1 MREYAFPFPRFRA
14 APPAAAPTAEQQA
27 WAQWYAWQQWHA
39 AQQAPAAAAAADD
52 GFEFALDGD
61 ALASFAAM
69 ERRRAKRRG
78 GGGGGG
84 GSARPRDPTFVLPE
98 QEDEASRAALA
109 AARARPRR
117 QEELYGARAPE
128 VRALEAALNEAF
140 DRITAADAPAFW
152 PASALR

>member
-14 APPAAAPTAEQQA
+14 PAPAPPTAEQQA
-27 WAQWYAWQQWHA
+27 WAQWHAWQQWHA
-39 AQQAPAAAAAADD
+39 AQQAPAAVAAADD

-69 ERRRAKRRG
+69 ERRRAQRPG

-117 QEELYGARAPE
+117 QEALYGARAPE

-140 DRITAADAPAFW
+140 DRITASGAEHW
-152 PASALR
+152 PAIPLR